1 MKSRSLLSVLALMLI
16 APLALSAL
24 GAGSGS
30 GPLKVLKFEAD
41 WCGPC
46 QQMKP
51 IFNSVSSEFKAVT
64 FQTIDVDRQTE
75 LANTYKVESLPTVIA
90 VKDGKVVGRLVGFQ
104 NAARLKA
111 FIKKHQ

>member
-1 MKSRSLLSVLALMLI
+1 MKTRSLLAALALMLV
-16 APLALSAL
+16 APFALSAL
-24 GAGSGS
+24 GAGSGA
-30 GPLKVLKFEAD
+30 LKVLKFEAD

-51 IFNSVSSEFKAVT
+51 IFNSVSSEFKAVS

-111 FIKKHQ
+111 FIRKHQ